1 MRLLFAG
8 TPGAAVPSLEALA
21 GSAHEVCAVLTRP
34 DTVAGRGRRPARS
47 AIAEAAERLGIPVWT
62 PASLRDPAFIAQL
75 SALRPDCCPV
85 VAYGALIPPEALLI
99 PAHGWVN
106 LHFSLLPAWRGAA
119 PVQYAVMHGDA
130 LTGATTFR
138 IDEGLDTGPV
148 LARLEVPI
156 GSRDTSGDLLQRL
169 ATQGA
174 DLLVATMDGIA
185 SGAIEPVPQAA
196 QGVSYAPKIE
206 VDDARIDWTAP
217 AEAIDRLVRGCTPA
231 PGAWTTFRGD
241 RIKLAPVLLDAAA
254 DLAPGEVRAGKAEV
268 LVGTG
273 STAVALTEVRPE
285 GRRPMPAPDWA
296 RGMRVT
302 TGEAFA

>member
-21 GSAHEVCAVLTRP
+21 DSAHEVCAVLTRP
-34 DTVAGRGRRPARS
+34 DTVAGRGRRASRS
-47 AIAEAAERLGIPVWT
+47 AVAEAADRLGIPVWT
-62 PASLRDPAFIAQL
+62 PASLRDPSFIAQL

-85 VAYGALIPPEALLI
+85 VAYGALIPPEALLT

-130 LTGATTFR
+130 ITGATTFC

-148 LARLEVPI
+148 LARIEEPI

-169 ATQGA
+169 ASRGA
-174 DLLVATMDGIA
+174 NLLVATMDGIA
-185 SGAIEPVPQAA
+185 TGAIEPVPQPA
-196 QGVSYAPKIE
+196 QGGSYAPKIE
-206 VDDARIDWTAP
+206 VDDARIDWRAP
-217 AEAIDRLVRGCTPA
+217 AEAIDRLVRACTPA

-241 RIKLAPVLLDAAA
+241 RIKLAPVLVDAHA
-254 DLAPGEVRAGKAEV
+254 DLPPGEVRAGKAEV

-273 STAVALTEVRPE
+273 SAAVALTEVRPE

-296 RGMRVT
+296 RGVRVT
-302 TGEAFA
+302 AGEGFA